1 MNTPTH
7 NNNVNM
13 EEDSLDIKKYIFLI
27 LSNWYWFA
35 ISIFIGLFIS
45 YLVNR
50 YSINV
55 YSIQSSLIIKDDDNT
70 KGFTGAENLI
80 QGLRLVKNTKSVQ
93 NEIGVLKS
101 YSLAY
106 KTLTKLDEFNVTYV
120 GVGRRGVVK
129 RELYKTCPF
138 HVVLDSTKDNML
150 GYPINIT
157 ILSKEKY
164 LLEIDGN
171 YDIKR
176 EMKWGETY
184 NSGPFNFTV
193 KLRNPIQINNYQPGS
208 TFFFTINSIN
218 SLANR
223 YKNKVSI
230 DLNDKKGSIL
240 IMTTTGFVPEQEA
253 DYLNTLMQTYIQ
265 MGLDDKNMIAEN
277 TIRFIDSQLAEMTDS
292 LRRAEK
298 RLQDFRSAN
307 KVINIGKEGTVI
319 YDNVQKLQVEKAS
332 AELKSRYYAY
342 LKKYLDG
349 KADLNQIVAPS
360 AMGIEDQQLTEI
372 LLQLSQAYL
381 EQETL
386 KLSAN
391 PLTPGLNTIAFKLE
405 TIRKTLDEKVKSLID
420 VNKVMLSEIN
430 RRMDVFENEMSK
442 IPYTERLLI
451 GFEREF
457 NLINKMY
464 TYLNEKLAEASIA
477 KASNIAD
484 NKILDYALPQNATVV
499 KPNRRMVT
507 ITGFMVGAMIPF
519 LIIII
524 IGYFNTTITDIRD
537 IQGKTSVP
545 ILGLIGHNG
554 TDSEIPVGLNPKS
567 TLAESFR
574 GLRTN
579 LSYILRDSD
588 KKVVTVTSTISG
600 EGKTFIAGNLAII
613 IALTGKKVLLVG
625 LDLRKPKMNNLFG
638 ITSTNGISTF
648 LIGKDDF
655 NSIIL
660 KTTYENLFIAP
671 SGPIPPNPAELIGTV
686 KMDEFIVEAKKQF
699 DYIIID
705 TPPIAIVT
713 DTLIA
718 NRFTDAL
725 LFITRFNYTDKE
737 ALNLLEN
744 LKSKEENSNIAL
756 VVNDFTSKRRYGY
769 NYGYSYGFKYGYKYQ
784 YDGSNSYYSDNEKP
798 LSFKEKV
805 FRFFS

>member
-1 MNTPTH
+1 MNS
-7 NNNVNM
+7 NNNIPM
-13 EEDSLDIKKYIFLI
+13 EEESVDIKKYLFLM
-27 LSNWYWFA
+27 LSKWYWFA
-35 ISIFIGLFIS
+35 LSIFVGLFIG

-50 YSINV
+50 YSVNV
-55 YSIQSSLIIKDDDNT
+55 YNIQSSLIIKDDDNT

-101 YSLAY
+101 YSLAH
-106 KTLTKLDEFNVTYV
+106 KALSQLEEFKITYV

-129 RELYKTCPF
+129 RELYTSSPF
-138 HVVLDSTKDNML
+138 KVYLDSTKENL
-150 GYPINIT
+150 FGYPINIT
-157 ILSKEKY
+157 MISKDKY

-176 EMKWGETY
+176 EMRWGEPF
-184 NSGPFNFTV
+184 NSGPFNFTI
-193 KLRNPIQINNYQPGS
+193 KLRNKNQINNYVSGS
-208 TFFFTINSIN
+208 TFYFSINSIN
-218 SLANR
+218 SLANK

-292 LRRAEK
+292 LKHAEK
-298 RLQDFRSAN
+298 KLQNFRSSN
-307 KVINIGKEGTVI
+307 KVINIGKEGIVI
-319 YDNVQKLQVEKAS
+319 YDNVQKLQVEKA
-332 AELKSRYYAY
+332 AVELKSRYYAY
-342 LKKYLDG
+342 LKKYLEG
-349 KADLNQIVAPS
+349 KVDLNQIVAPS
-360 AMGIEDQQLTEI
+360 AMGIEDVQLTEI
-372 LLQLSQAYL
+372 LSQLSQAYL

-405 TIRKTLDEKVKSLID
+405 TLKKTLDEKIKSLID
-420 VNKVMLSEIN
+420 VNKVMFSEIK
-430 RRMDVFENEMSK
+430 RRMADFEQEMSK

-464 TYLNEKLAEASIA
+464 TYLNEKRAEAAIA

-484 NKILDYALPQNATVV
+484 NKILDYALPQNATIV
-499 KPNRRMVT
+499 KPNRRMVSLY
-507 ITGFMVGAMIPF
+507 GFLAGAMIPF
-519 LIIII
+519 IIIVL
-524 IGYFNTTITDIRD
+524 IGYFNTTITDIKE
-537 IQGKTSVP
+537 IQNHTTVP
-545 ILGLIGHNG
+545 ILGLIGHNAYE
-554 TDSEIPVGLNPKS
+554 TDLPVGLNPKS

-579 LSYILRDSD
+579 LGYILRESD
-588 KKVVTVTSTISG
+588 KKVITVTSTISG
-600 EGKTFIAGNLAII
+600 EGKTFIAANLAII
-613 IALTGKKVLLVG
+613 IAFTGKKVLLLG
-625 LDLRKPKMNNLFG
+625 MDLRKPKINNIFG
-638 ITSTNGISTF
+638 TKLQNGLSTY

-655 NSIIL
+655 NSIIFN
-660 KTTYENLFIAP
+660 TSYENLSIAP
-671 SGPIPPNPAELIGTV
+671 SGPIPPNPAELIGTAR
-686 KMDEFIVEAKKQF
+686 MDEFIADAKKRF
-699 DYIIID
+699 DYIVID

-725 LFITRFNYTDKE
+725 LFITRFNYTNRE

-744 LKSKEENSNIAL
+744 LKTTDQNQNIAL
-756 VVNDFTSKRRYGY
+756 VVNDFISKHHYGY
-769 NYGYSYGFKYGYKYQ
+769 NYGYSYGFRYGYKYQ
-784 YDGSNSYYSDNEKP
+784 YKESNDYYSDEEKP